1 MRAIGGL
8 SDGIGSCPSLRGRF
22 SAVKS
27 CQKGDLRIERITY
40 LTEAPSTG
48 LGACLR
54 APSRDLDAL
63 LDLACCLL
71 LPATVLE
78 VGFDPEEDEVVVPF
92 IVNTERVQREI
103 SGEEREGSN
112 VGESTLVALSELS
125 AQVNGCQ
132 Q

>member
-1 MRAIGGL
+1 
-8 SDGIGSCPSLRGRF
+8 
-22 SAVKS
+22 
-27 CQKGDLRIERITY
+27 
-40 LTEAPSTG
+40 
-48 LGACLR
+48 
-54 APSRDLDAL
+54 LDAL